1 MTQALKL
8 MTTENAAPDF
18 LPFSH
23 HVTNEIISTRNGEY
37 LAVFKLDGRSH
48 QCADID
54 DVFIWTRD
62 LNATLRGVASENV
75 SMWSHIHRRRVYE
88 YPEAQFDNVFASKL
102 NDTYEESFTG
112 LKLMVND
119 LYLTVVYN
127 PVPDKVMKFFA
138 GREKVTREDL
148 LDRQASSIKA
158 LEDICRSMSEAMRK
172 YGIELLS
179 TYEKGGHVYSAP
191 MEWLSYIV
199 NGEANPFPVCRDR
212 FSEYMM
218 TNRPMFSTWGE
229 VGELRQAGESRKFGM
244 IEIRDFDNTSEPGQ
258 LNTLLESDYEFI
270 LTQSFSA
277 LSTTAAKGF
286 LQRHKRL
293 LVDAKDVAV
302 SQIQEI
308 DLALDQLVSRQFV
321 QGEYHC
327 TLLVYGDDAKEL
339 RNYLALAKAAFFECG
354 VMPHVVD
361 MALEAAFWA
370 QLPGNWR
377 YRPRAMPVTS
387 LNFLSFSPFHNFM
400 SGKPAGN
407 PWGPAVTILKTTSG
421 TPLYFNFH
429 VSDPDEDVTDRRL
442 PGSTGLFGQT
452 GSGKTVL
459 LTFLLAQ
466 AQKFKPTVVAFDLYR
481 GMEVAIRS
489 MGGRYL
495 PLKNGEPSGFNPF
508 QLEPTGANMI
518 FLKAL
523 LRKLATS
530 PGCDV
535 SHHDERELDAGLE
548 ALMEHIDK
556 PQRRLSA
563 LVQFLPNPMSDD
575 MNARPTVHARLLK
588 WCEGGELGWLFD
600 NPTDDLDLSQSRLY
614 GFDVTDFL
622 DNPETRTPTMMYLI
636 FRTEGMIDGRRFMYI
651 FDEFWKILDDDYFV
665 GFAKDTLKTIRKKNG
680 LALFA
685 TQEPGDSLESKI
697 GKTIVQQLTT
707 IIALENPKASA
718 EDYVTGLKFTPS
730 EFDLIKNI
738 PNGSRRF
745 LVKQGD
751 NSAIAELNLSGFDEE
766 LSVLSGTPDTAAVLD
781 GVIEEVGNDPRDFLP
796 VFYRRVRSVKEGL
809 Q

>member
-1 MTQALKL
+1 MTQAQTVLHS
-8 MTTENAAPDF
+8 ENVAPEF

-23 HVTNEIISTRNGEY
+23 HVTPSIVSTKNGEY

-48 QCADID
+48 QCADIE

-62 LNATLRGVASENV
+62 LNAMLNAVANEHV
-75 SMWSHIHRRRVYE
+75 SIWSHIHRRRVYE
-88 YPEAQFDNVFASKL
+88 YPEAHFDNPFCAQL
-102 NDTYEESFTG
+102 NDHYEESFTG

-138 GREKVTREDL
+138 GREKVTREDM
-148 LDRQASSIKA
+148 LDRQEHAIKT
-158 LEDICRSMSEAMRK
+158 LDDICRSMCESFKR
-172 YGIELLS
+172 YNIELLT
-179 TYEKGGHVYSAP
+179 TYDKNGHVYSAP
-191 MEWLSYIV
+191 MEWLSFIV

-218 TNRPMFSTWGE
+218 TNRPLFSTWGE
-229 VGELRQAGESRKFGM
+229 IGELRRAGESLKFGM
-244 IEIRDFDNTSEPGQ
+244 IEIRDFDSSSEPGQ
-258 LNTLLESDYEFI
+258 LNRLLESDFEFI
-270 LTQSFSA
+270 LTQSFAA
-277 LSTTAAKGF
+277 LSTHAAKGF

-293 LVDAKDVAV
+293 LVDAKDVAQ
-302 SQIQEI
+302 SQILEI
-308 DLALDQLVSRQFV
+308 DQALDQLVSRKFV

-327 TLLVYGDDAKEL
+327 TLLVYANDTKEL
-339 RNYLALAKAAFFECG
+339 RNNLALAKSAFFECG

-377 YRPRAMPVTS
+377 FRPRAMPVTS

-421 TPLYFNFH
+421 TPLYFNYH
-429 VSDPDEDVTDRRL
+429 VSDPDVDATDRRL
-442 PGSTGLFGQT
+442 PGSTGIFGQT

-459 LTFLLAQ
+459 LAFLLAQ
-466 AQKFKPTVVAFDLYR
+466 SQKFNPTVVAFDLDR
-481 GMEVAIRS
+481 GMEVAIRA

-495 PLKNGEPSGFNPF
+495 PLKNGERSGFNPF
-508 QLEPTGANMI
+508 QLEPTKANLI

-523 LRKLATS
+523 LRKLATT

-535 SHHDERELDAGLE
+535 SHHDERELDAALE

-563 LVQFLPNPMSDD
+563 LIQFLPNPMVDD
-575 MNARPTVHARLLK
+575 MEARPTVHARLAK

-600 NPTDDLDLSQSRLY
+600 NPTDDLDLTASRLY

-636 FRTEGMIDGRRFMYI
+636 YRTEGMIDGRRFMYI

-665 GFAKDTLKTIRKKNG
+665 GFARDTLKTIRKKNG

-707 IIALENPKASA
+707 VIALENPKASH
-718 EDYVTGLKFTPS
+718 EDYVAGLKFSPS
-730 EFDLIKNI
+730 EFELIRRI

-751 NSAIAELNLSGFDEE
+751 NSAIAELNLYGFDDE
-766 LSVLSGTPDTAAVLD
+766 LSVLSGTPDTAALMEA
-781 GVIEEVGNDPRDFLP
+781 VINDVGDNPHDFLP
-796 VFYRRVRSVKEGL
+796 AFYRRVRTEKEGL
-809 Q
+809 K